1 MSLPCSVLSKQEKSV
16 AGLIY
21 SELVVFWGTFRQVV
35 CPHQQLHPQN
45 HRKSKDISMLSS
57 KFGVLFGFLLLSHLI
72 LRRMMWTRSLILAQL
87 RMKPCHFDKVFQMMT
102 ACVAIFIHIRFF
114 LEPVGS
120 ACQKVQ

>member
-1 MSLPCSVLSKQEKSV
+1 MQRSFE
-16 AGLIY
+16 AGKISGGSDLQRIGCF
-21 SELVVFWGTFRQVV
+21 LGTFRQVV

-57 KFGVLFGFLLLSHLI
+57 NFGVLFGFLLLSHLI

-102 ACVAIFIHIRFF
+102 ACVAIFIHILIF